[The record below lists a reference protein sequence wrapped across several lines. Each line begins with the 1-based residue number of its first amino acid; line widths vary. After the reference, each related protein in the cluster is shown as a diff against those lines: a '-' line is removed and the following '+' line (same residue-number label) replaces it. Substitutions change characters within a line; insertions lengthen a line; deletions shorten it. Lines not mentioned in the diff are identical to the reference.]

1 MAQTQTVG
9 IAPIAVFEKELPATS
24 LYVAH
29 RLRMFFDP
37 IVFILLPF
45 ICFRRRRAS
54 VENGEQGRRQQT
66 SHRSEAVFMQ
76 ANSARVLENAERKI
90 IPAGVGRR
98 HLFSYSSS
106 GVLHRWAKCAQ
117 EFSDVAA
124 VVKKDRI

>member
-1 MAQTQTVG
+1 MADAELLRFCQVRIQRALYLTRN
-9 IAPIAVFEKELPATS
+9 AVK
-24 LYVAH
+24 
-29 RLRMFFDP
+29 
-37 IVFILLPF
+37 
-45 ICFRRRRAS
+45 
-54 VENGEQGRRQQT
+54 
-66 SHRSEAVFMQ
+66 AVFMQ